1 MLSYL
6 IVFVLS
12 LVVLIGASV
21 YVFQRRH
28 EIDEMHGMM
37 VGMTFGMV
45 AGLITATLFLIPTGN
60 FLWGVIIGSLVGLV
74 FGVPFGKIGGHL
86 GLMEGVVAGPMGGM
100 MGAMLGQMIRPF
112 NIEVFMPFFMFIF
125 LITMLGISY
134 AVHCGVSCCKK
145 PGKKPGPVSTSF
157 LASWIFAAIVL
168 FGVSVFLSF
177 SLQEASASPQTSSG
191 DVRLPAYL
199 QNLNK
204 EDRKETVVNGNYQEI
219 DVLIAN
225 SAYSPNVIVAKK
237 GIPLRITLRAD
248 STAGCARDIIFPDF
262 QIRKIVPDDNPVVV
276 ELSPNEAGTF
286 KFHCSMDM
294 ARGKIIVQ

>member
-12 LVVLIGASV
+12 LIVLLGASV

-28 EIDEMHGMM
+28 QIDEMHGMM

-60 FLWGVIIGSLVGLV
+60 FLWGVIIGSLVGLA

-112 NIEVFMPFFMFIF
+112 NIEIFMPFFMFIF

-157 LASWIFAAIVL
+157 LASWIFAAIIL
-168 FGVSVFLSF
+168 IGASIFLTF
-177 SLQEASASPQTSSG
+177 SIAEKESATLSSG

-204 EDRKETVVNGNYQEI
+204 EDKMETVVNGDYQEI
-219 DVLIAN
+219 VVLIAN
-225 SAYSPNVIVAKK
+225 SAYSPNTIVARK

-262 QIRKIVPDDNPVVV
+262 KIRKIVPDDTPVVI

-294 ARGKIIVQ
+294 ARGKLIVQ